1 MKFERYTSVFLTR
14 PDKGIMWFFLALII
28 PLIVFLI
35 LVATEINPVASLVI
49 AIIAYR
55 QGVLFDKLAVVGT
68 AMDAMKFDIANESL
82 VKSDVEDI
90 VQEKIAHHILSAH
103 DESDDDIEEIAFYE
117 ALKK

>member
-1 MKFERYTSVFLTR
+1 
-14 PDKGIMWFFLALII
+14 
-28 PLIVFLI
+28 
-35 LVATEINPVASLVI
+35 
-49 AIIAYR
+49 
-55 QGVLFDKLAVVGT
+55 
-68 AMDAMKFDIANESL
+68 MKFDIANESL